1 MKKMKMKKKN
11 EKRFDL
17 YFARDGHDVLVRTA
31 GWYCT
36 HSTVCHGYCSSCI
49 NQQWNSTRFPLRIQQ
64 RRCLHVCVYCTAIP
78 VPGGGGGGSGRN
90 KLILNT
96 LKKN

>member
-1 MKKMKMKKKN
+1 MWPHIFIYKYINIYNISSNVLCM
-11 EKRFDL
+11 
-17 YFARDGHDVLVRTA
+17 YDVM
-31 GWYCT
+31 CT
-36 HSTVCHGYCSSCI
+36 HS
-49 NQQWNSTRFPLRIQQ
+49 
-64 RRCLHVCVYCTAIP
+64 CTAMSIVP